1 MSDDKRRM
9 PTDVELP
16 QLEIVPVEHNIP
28 GLDEEE
34 VAIIRQI
41 ILNEMP
47 GGMIV
52 DTGIPADR
60 HRWN

>member
-1 MSDDKRRM
+1 MAVD
-9 PTDVELP
+9 LP
-16 QLEIVPVEHNIP
+16 QLEIVPVEPNIP

-34 VAIIRQI
+34 ETIIRQI

-47 GGMIV
+47 GGMIIDAVKPV
-52 DTGIPADR
+52 DDR